1 MRNAATFC
9 LLFSFLF
16 SSISVSQSSIEKLTT
31 SINGT
36 IINSELNPLAMVS
49 SENGKYWCTY
59 DVTGVSDEM
68 RELSNLK
75 LYQIDNL
82 ILNMNIVSGNDLSIT
97 NSGRLVFYDHSEH
110 FNEILKINSFSKEG
124 NFLFEKTF
132 SDADLFEFSN
142 SGEKVGVRTKDGIS
156 IISIS
161 NGNSY
166 LVEKGL
172 QIAFSED
179 DLYLTVAQSN
189 KIMVYKNSSL
199 FQTIQTGIGLPRKV
213 MISAANNLIGLI
225 DKFNIKVYSLSNHS
239 LIFEDRVN
247 GDLSFRDLK
256 IVDNKI
262 VAGIHKRTK
271 TESTGILRIYD
282 LNGDRLEEKSGDSR
296 PLQKF
301 EKLNLEKKSQINYDP
316 IPWPFF
322 PFDSMRTVWNH
333 YEQHMGSSPSSSY
346 LHQGLDLITPIGEPT
361 YSVIDGFV
369 KLVLTIGGA
378 SYWRTAIS
386 SVQIPGRSD
395 GWLSAH
401 LIENTIQFDIGDTVQ
416 VHDYLGDIIEWSGN
430 WGHIHFINISDSGSV
445 WYYNDG
451 EWGINFSPILALQPY
466 PDTTP
471 PYIDP
476 VFSWS
481 KFAFAVNE
489 SATYLQP
496 DSLFGEI
503 DIIVKV
509 VDYVGDSEWQQPA
522 YTTWYSVKRISD
534 GQIIKPKTLGHILNH
549 KYPFYEG
556 GNYVPYAG
564 VIYQRDNTL
573 QPSSWMDTERNFYH
587 NLTNSN
593 GDSLVELSEK
603 TLAFDTDNYQDGDYR
618 IIVEVY
624 DEVGNFDI
632 DSMDVSF
639 KNGNPVSTDNEEG
652 KVYSFSLEQNY
663 PNPFNPSTKIKFTVP
678 NISMG
683 GTKQSQF
690 VTLKIYDILG
700 NEIATLV
707 SEEKLA
713 GEFEVE
719 FNNQSRNRLNMT
731 SGVYYYQLKAGD
743 LIETKKMMLLK

>member
-82 ILNMNIVSGNDLSIT
+82 ILNMNIVSGSDLSIT

-282 LNGDRLEEKSGDSR
+282 LNGDSLEEKSGDSR

-652 KVYSFSLEQNY
+652 KVYSFTLEQNY
-663 PNPFNPSTKIKFTVP
+663 PNPFNPTTKIKFTVP